1 MKQGD
6 RVRIKI
12 SAKDTTARG
21 RTGIVLSI
29 DSKTAEIEFDD
40 EAVAHWFN
48 LDDLEPLN

>member
-1 MKQGD
+1 M
-6 RVRIKI
+6 
-12 SAKDTTARG
+12 SAKDATARG

-48 LDDLEPLN
+48 LDDLEPLD